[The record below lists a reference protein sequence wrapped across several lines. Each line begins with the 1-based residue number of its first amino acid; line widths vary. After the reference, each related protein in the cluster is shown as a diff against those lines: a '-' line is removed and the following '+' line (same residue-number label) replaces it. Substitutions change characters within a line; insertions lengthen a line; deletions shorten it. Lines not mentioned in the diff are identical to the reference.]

1 MRRAVHVALSLLALM
16 AAGGPAA
23 AQAPA
28 PLSNEGF
35 LGPLIDQLKDPTL
48 TELQRMQVANAL
60 GQWASPAVRPTLVR
74 LLGDASAHVRA
85 AAARGLGWPGNG
97 EAIQPLRQRI
107 DDPAETAD
115 VKAAALRSLG
125 TIGDVAARPVVLAA
139 TSHPDASVRDAA
151 LWSVTFGGLADK
163 ADRVPLLVKLVED
176 TGADLFNRSQ
186 AIQAL
191 VREQARV
198 ASPVLIQVLE
208 SGPRSAIAAPPA
220 GINQQQVMELR
231 YRQARDVRAW
241 AAIALGDLYEKAAVP
256 VLMKTAEEPG
266 DYFLRM
272 LSIKALEVI
281 GAAEAAPVMLR
292 RLSDAV
298 AVVRAQAAVGLG
310 GLRDRSAVPALRA
323 RLTDDDP
330 EVRRQVAA
338 ALGQIGDPSVR
349 ADLEALRVK
358 DTDPNVQLSITEALE
373 KLGG

>member
-1 MRRAVHVALSLLALM
+1 MKRAVSVLSLVALV
-16 AAGGPAA
+16 AAGSPAT

-28 PLSNEGF
+28 PLSNEAF

-60 GQWASPAVRPTLVR
+60 GQWASPAVRPTLLR
-74 LLGDASAHVRA
+74 LLGDASVHVRA
-85 AAARGLGWPGNG
+85 AAARGLGWPGNR
-97 EAIQPLRQRI
+97 EAIEPLRQRI

-115 VKAAALRSLG
+115 VKAAALRSLA
-125 TIGDVAARPVVLAA
+125 TIADVAARPVVLAA
-139 TSHPDASVRDAA
+139 TSHPDPSVRDAA

-163 ADRVPLLVKLVED
+163 TDRVPLLIKLVED
-176 TGADLFNRSQ
+176 PGADLFNRSQ

-191 VREQARV
+191 IREQARV
-198 ASPVLIQVLE
+198 AAPVLIQVLE
-208 SGPRSAIAAPPA
+208 SGPRSSIAAPPP

-256 VLMKTAEEPG
+256 ALMKTAEEPG

-272 LSIKALEVI
+272 LSIKALEII

-338 ALGQIGDPSVR
+338 ALGQIGDRSVR

-358 DTDPNVQLSITEALE
+358 DTDPNVQLAITEALE